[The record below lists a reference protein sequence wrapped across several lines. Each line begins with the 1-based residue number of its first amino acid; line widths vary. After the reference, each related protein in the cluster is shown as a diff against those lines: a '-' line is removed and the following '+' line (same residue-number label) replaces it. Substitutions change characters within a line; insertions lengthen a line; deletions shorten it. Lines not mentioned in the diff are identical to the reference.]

1 MAGAWDAARSWF
13 ESADAAEVRGDTDG
27 AAAVAANAA
36 EGKTG
41 SDGCGFSAAG
51 AAGGVCEIPG
61 IARAAGEAVVGFVGH
76 EKFGGVGGAD
86 DNRARRV
93 EAIDDGCGARGNFVG
108 AEKGASG
115 VGPTCDVEA
124 TLYS

>member
-13 ESADAAEVRGDTDG
+13 ESADAAEVRGDANG
-27 AAAVAANAA
+27 ATAVAANAA

-41 SDGCGFSAAG
+41 GDGCGFSAAG

-76 EKFGGVGGAD
+76 EKFGRVGGAE
-86 DNRARRV
+86 DNRACRA
-93 EAIDDGCGARGNFVG
+93 EAIDDSCGTKGNFVG
-108 AEKGASG
+108 A
-115 VGPTCDVEA
+115 
-124 TLYS
+124 